1 MTGSSHNRRRL
12 ASVDARILVALLVA
26 APLACGRDSPPGS
39 PAGDPVGVGSGS
51 AYAADMENLCNVVER
66 SGAGSAHPNDRAYL
80 VATWL
85 GTRLTTQDARKFLAQ
100 IQPLDGDAKATALE
114 TEAKRAGLAGCPLA
128 AEWRK
133 PKAP

>member
-26 APLACGRDSPPGS
+26 LLGCGRDTPQASPS
-39 PAGDPVGVGSGS
+39 PGDPTGVGSGS
-51 AYAADMENLCNVVER
+51 AYTADVENLCNVVER

-85 GTRLTTQDARKFLAQ
+85 GTRLATQDARKFLAQ
-100 IQPLDGDAKATALE
+100 IQPLD
-114 TEAKRAGLAGCPLA
+114 
-128 AEWRK
+128 
-133 PKAP
+133 

>member
-26 APLACGRDSPPGS
+26 ACGRDAPPA
-39 PAGDPVGVGSGS
+39 PAGDPVGVGAGS

-114 TEAKRAGLAGCPLA
+114 TEAKRVGLAGCPLA

-133 PKAP
+133 PKTP